1 MKQNCILMELPTLI
15 IFSYLSGGTLVTK
28 IAVLNKKWRKKLP
41 LSALLDQLKIL
52 TLKTSC
58 ADNYLMP
65 NVNSF
70 KYASTFV

>member
-1 MKQNCILMELPTLI
+1 MKHDYIPMELPTLI
-15 IFSYLSGGTLVTK
+15 IFSYLSGGTLANK

-41 LSALLDQLKIL
+41 QSALLDQLKIV
-52 TLKTSC
+52 TLKAAS
-58 ADNYLMP
+58 AENYLMP